1 MVCIAAFIIL
11 AIVGIF
17 VAFLSIFRKDI
28 GRKYWKVFKKS
39 MHCFTHHITFRKCD
53 TNFKDDVKNLLL
65 KKVVI
70 KHPKA
75 VKPLSVTIEVAAFLI
90 VAVSVWSL
98 ATAVKSGLAL
108 WTLGSCNVRQ
118 PSACTLGA
126 EACGIDSGE
135 ESKSFIES
143 VGLWFTDW
151 GQIFEA
157 IPDKFRSWDTSN
169 FDLKGVDTSVM
180 AESVAEPA
188 IDILDPGCSVCAQSF
203 TTQLESE
210 FFRNHKVTIVPF
222 PIQDEEG
229 NFKFKNSE
237 IIVRYVLA
245 MEQQGLPLDEDEE
258 GALSPAFKTMRRVLI
273 ENGEYKT
280 EAKTYTYSYQQMFNE
295 MYSAEEAE
303 AKLQEWLK
311 EFGYHG
317 AERSEIIERAH
328 SDQIGDVIKQNNE
341 IVTKDIHAKGIPTMI
356 YDGRK
361 HTGKYEEK

>member
-75 VKPLSVTIEVAAFLI
+75 VKPLSATIEVAAFLI

-169 FDLKGVDTSVM
+169 FDLKGVDASVM

-328 SDQIGDVIKQNNE
+328 SDQIGEVIKQNNE

>member
-17 VAFLSIFRKDI
+17 VAFLSIFKREI

-39 MHCFTHHITFRKCD
+39 LHCFTHHITFRKCD
-53 TNFKDDVKNLLL
+53 TNFKDDVKNVLL

-75 VKPLSVTIEVAAFLI
+75 VKPLSNAIEIASFLI
-90 VAVSVWSL
+90 VIVTVWSL
-98 ATAVKSGLAL
+98 VEGAKAGLAL
-108 WTLGSCNVRQ
+108 WSLGSCNVRQ

-135 ESKSFIES
+135 ESKGFVES

-157 IPDKFRSWDTSN
+157 IPDKFRSWDANN
-169 FDLKGVDTSVM
+169 FELTGVDMTVL
-180 AESVAEPA
+180 AETTAEPA
-188 IDILDPGCSVCAQSF
+188 LDILDPGCSVCAQSF
-203 TTQLESE
+203 TIQMESE
-210 FFRNHKVTIVPF
+210 FFRNHKVKIVPF

-237 IIVRYVLA
+237 IITRYVLA
-245 MEQQGLPLDEDEE
+245 MEQQGLPLDEDEN
-258 GALSPAFKTMRRVLI
+258 ALSPAFKTMRRVLI

-280 EAKTYTYSYQQMFNE
+280 DVKTYNYSYQQMFNE

-303 AKLQEWLK
+303 AKLKEWLK
-311 EFGYHG
+311 EFGYHS
-317 AERSEIIERAH
+317 AERSEIVERAH
-328 SDQIGDVIKQNNE
+328 SDQIGEIIKKNNE

-356 YDGRK
+356 YEGRK